1 MLLAFA
7 ALYGKAPRFWQ
18 NSERQPTIAGINL
31 QPPAPQRTLPELL
44 TPSVGGFAQ
53 ADVALQARAE
63 PVAGRNTGASRPA
76 NSRGPEHRSSSEPYS
91 ALKTREPSR
100 QSGDDPSLAGRK
112 SSTDGE
118 PSTVNTRVEPAT
130 APENARVAARA
141 AAATGRSEA
150 AASAYARAVAAA
162 PLDTDLL
169 LEAARYN
176 ASVGQAANA
185 VALYQSYLSMR
196 PATGL
201 SLELTRTALAA
212 QRPELAVE
220 WAEAGVAGGD
230 RGSDLQYAYAQALH
244 LSDRPAAAA
253 AILQKLLVG
262 DPHNGDWLLWLAY
275 TAQAR
280 GRSVEAYELL
290 RAAIDAG
297 TTPAGN
303 LWLTRGDVA
312 AQWGDVLR
320 AKKDYE
326 RARSS
331 GADPEAVS
339 SREQKLSDQLSPQIA
354 VPGEVLGD
362 SNGVEF
368 AQGAVTFF
376 LQPTASGRF
385 SGTWASGQIS
395 QRGYGFSTRA
405 ARVDMDDAFV
415 STRLQLR
422 AGGGVQQNADETLA
436 TWHGGGTYRFARGGS
451 LAADAIR
458 DTPWSR
464 QLEANPL
471 RFNRVIDLAALGP
484 GFHFT

>member
-1 MLLAFA
+1 
-7 ALYGKAPRFWQ
+7 
-18 NSERQPTIAGINL
+18 
-31 QPPAPQRTLPELL
+31 
-44 TPSVGGFAQ
+44 
-53 ADVALQARAE
+53 
-63 PVAGRNTGASRPA
+63 
-76 NSRGPEHRSSSEPYS
+76 
-91 ALKTREPSR
+91 
-100 QSGDDPSLAGRK
+100 
-112 SSTDGE
+112 
-118 PSTVNTRVEPAT
+118 
-130 APENARVAARA
+130 
-141 AAATGRSEA
+141 
-150 AASAYARAVAAA
+150 
-162 PLDTDLL
+162 LL

-220 WAEAGVAGGD
+220 WAEAGLAGGD

-484 GFHFT
+484 GFHFTKWKGRADVPLTSVDSVFAEASFSRYSDANGESELYLQYQRAKSLSRSWWAAVQPNLYLDRWSEHRTEYFSPLQHTTVGVTLKSIVERARWLVDASATPQMLQSNGQRGFGLTFATAARVNLGGVSVGGSVMLFDDRRYNYDLHRFTLDLRVPLSK